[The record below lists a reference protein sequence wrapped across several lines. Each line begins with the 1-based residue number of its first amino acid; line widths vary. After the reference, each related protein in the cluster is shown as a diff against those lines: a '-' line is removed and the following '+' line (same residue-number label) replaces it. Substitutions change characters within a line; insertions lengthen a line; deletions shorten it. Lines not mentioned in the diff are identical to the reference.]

1 MRWAYF
7 VWQKLLSPKK
17 RFFFLEDFFSE
28 LDVRLIPVVK
38 PFEHKSKK
46 ARFVIMIYLTH
57 RIWPVSPKLQIII
70 TN

>member
-7 VWQKLLSPKK
+7 VCQKLLSPEK

-28 LDVRLIPVVK
+28 LDVRFIPVVK
-38 PFEHKSKK
+38 SFEHKSKK

-57 RIWPVSPKLQIII
+57 RIWPVSP
-70 TN
+70 